1 MMIVVVIGV
10 SGAGKSTI
18 GTKLARA
25 MRCQFLEGDALHS
38 QDNIDKMRRGTPLTD
53 ADRGPWLAALH
64 ARIVEFSERGEDL
77 VVACSAL
84 KREYR
89 ELLARGVTIAWVYL
103 KGSPSLIR
111 ARLEKRH
118 GHFMTSELL
127 ASQFA
132 TMEEPVTDA
141 IVVDI
146 EPPPDVIVA
155 EIMRRLCGSTER
167 PLTGNRD

>member
-1 MMIVVVIGV
+1 MMIVVVFGV
-10 SGAGKSTI
+10 SGSGKSTI

-25 MRCQFLEGDALHS
+25 MRCEFLEGDALHS
-38 QDNIDKMRRGTPLTD
+38 QDNIDKMRGGSPLTD
-53 ADRGPWLAALH
+53 ADRAPWLAAVH
-64 ARIVEFSERGEDL
+64 ACIVEHAQRGEDL

-89 ELLARGVTIAWVYL
+89 ASLARGVAISWVYL

-111 ARLEKRH
+111 ERLEQRH

-132 TMEEPVTDA
+132 AMEEPVTDA

-146 EPPPDVIVA
+146 ESPPDAIVA
-155 EIMRRLCGSTER
+155 EIVRRLSGSSER
-167 PLTGNRD
+167 PLAG